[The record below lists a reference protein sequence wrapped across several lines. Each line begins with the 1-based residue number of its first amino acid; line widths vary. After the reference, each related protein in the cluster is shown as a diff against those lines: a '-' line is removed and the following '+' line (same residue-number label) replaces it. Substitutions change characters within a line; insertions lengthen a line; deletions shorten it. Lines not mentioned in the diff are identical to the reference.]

1 MFIWRIKKTRQIFLP
16 GGERV
21 PSMLYEVD
29 VVAEGNSPLDLNRVF
44 SLLSEPQPITK
55 LITASPLGEDIWCD
69 VVGWNED
76 GPGTAYAVE
85 AEDSGE
91 GVILLIYGG
100 SWGIRLRPEGD
111 PEKWDLTSASQW
123 GEPCLMLGKDTQV
136 KS

>member
-1 MFIWRIKKTRQIFLP
+1 
-16 GGERV
+16 
-21 PSMLYEVD
+21 MLYEVD

-76 GPGTAYAVE
+76 GPGVAYAVE

-100 SWGIRLRPEGD
+100 PWGIRLRPEGN
-111 PEKWDLTSASQW
+111 PEEWDLTSASQW
-123 GEPCLMLGKDTQV
+123 GEPCLMLGKDTPV
-136 KS
+136 KSEGITR